1 VPLELLVIQDLLDL
15 QDYLATLVFKEIQV
29 LLEQLVELDQW
40 VLMELKVGLD
50 RQEQLVNLAQQDVL
64 E

>member
-40 VLMELKVGLD
+40 VLMELKVGLE